1 MSDQK
6 PKLYS
11 TLAEWFHLL
20 TRPEDYEEEAEFCR
34 RAILSASTG
43 TCRTLLE
50 LGCGGGNNA
59 SWMKEYFQLTL
70 TDISPDMLS
79 VSRLINPECEHLLG
93 DMRTLRLDRVFDAV
107 FIHDAVSYLTTLV
120 ELRQAIETAWIHC
133 RPGGVALFTPDFVR
147 ESFRPGTSHGG
158 HDIAARGMRY
168 LEWIWDPN
176 PSDDTYLIDFAYLLR
191 DEAGELRVESD
202 RHRMGLFSRSAW
214 LDTLRQVGFEP
225 SAIPF
230 EHSEVEPGTTEVF
243 LGVRSAG

>member
-1 MSDQK
+1 MSDQE

-11 TLAEWFHLL
+11 SLAEWFHLL
-20 TRPEDYEEEAEFCR
+20 TRPEDYAEEAEFYR
-34 RAILSASTG
+34 RAILSASTE

-70 TDISPDMLS
+70 TDIAPDMLA
-79 VSRLINPECEHLLG
+79 VSRSINPECEHLLG

-107 FIHDAVSYLTTLV
+107 FIHDAVSFLTTLV

-147 ESFRPGTSHGG
+147 ENFRPGTSHGG
-158 HDIAARGMRY
+158 HDGTARGMRY

-225 SAIPF
+225 RPIPF
-230 EHSEVEPGTTEVF
+230 EHSEVEPGTIEVF
-243 LGVRSAG
+243 LGIRLPG